1 MADFLTVFRQ
11 FFNLF
16 KKMTPAQ
23 RMSILLVF
31 FSTGVVIVGLSLWL
45 SQPDYAVLYA
55 NLDMAEAGVIKQ
67 KLDEMKIPVKVKG
80 SVIMV
85 PSKSV
90 YEARIALASEGL
102 PQGSGVGYEIFDKKS
117 GLGMTDYL
125 QQINYKRALEGEIAR
140 SISTIKGIK
149 KARVHIVLPKPG
161 LFEEE
166 KTPASASVVLG
177 MSGMNG
183 LTKDQLQGI
192 VHLVSSSVEGLTI
205 DNITVVDT
213 YGNLL
218 YGGEA
223 SSAAGLTDSQLDVK
237 RSVERYLEKKAS
249 SMLAGILGP
258 GKAIVRIN
266 ADIDFMRVEK
276 TQESYDPES
285 LAPRSEDSS
294 TEISPGEAGASGKK
308 EHTIT
313 NYEISKTIAH
323 IIEATGNIKKL
334 TIAVVVNGQYDD
346 EQKKKFRNLV
356 AQAVGLDSDRGD
368 TISINDI
375 EFDTS
380 FYEEEKKS
388 ASKQEMMSIGIQI
401 AKYAGLLIL
410 AIIAILTLQ
419 SMVKSLG
426 SALPKPPAPVQ
437 PQTAKRAERTISD
450 IVADDYDA
458 AADVVREYLEGKGE

>member
-1 MADFLTVFRQ
+1 MGDLMAVVRQ
-11 FFNLF
+11 FFDLF

-23 RMSILLVF
+23 RMSIFLVF
-31 FSTGVVIVGLSLWL
+31 FATGVVIAGLSIWL

-55 NLDMAEAGVIKQ
+55 NLDLSEAGLIKQ
-67 KLDEMKIPVKVKG
+67 KLDEMKIPTKVKG

-85 PSKSV
+85 PNKNV

-102 PQGSGVGYEIFDKKS
+102 PQGRGVGYEIFDKKS
-117 GLGMTDYL
+117 GIGMTDYL

-140 SISTIKGIK
+140 SIATIKGIK

-177 MSGMNG
+177 MAGMSG
-183 LTKDQLQGI
+183 LSKDQLQGI
-192 VHLVSSSVEGLTI
+192 VHLVASSVEGLTV

-218 YGGEA
+218 YGGDGA
-223 SSAAGLTDSQLDVK
+223 SAAGLTDSQLDVK

-258 GKAIVRIN
+258 GKAIVRVN

-285 LAPRSEDSS
+285 LAPRSEESS
-294 TEISPGEAGASGKK
+294 VEVSPGEAGKSGKK

-313 NYEISKTIAH
+313 NYEMSKTIAH
-323 IIEATGNIKKL
+323 IIESTGNIKKL
-334 TIAVVVNGQYDD
+334 TVAVVVNGQYDD
-346 EQKKKFRNLV
+346 EQKKKFQDLV
-356 AQAVGLDSDRGD
+356 AQAVGLDTERGD
-368 TISINDI
+368 TISMNDI

-380 FYEEEKKS
+380 FYDKEKK
-388 ASKQEMMSIGIQI
+388 AESKQEMMSMGVQI
-401 AKYAGLLIL
+401 AKYVGLLIL
-410 AIIAILTLQ
+410 ALMAILTLQ
-419 SMVKSLG
+419 GMIKSLS
-426 SALPKPPAPVQ
+426 SALPKPPAPVVKQ
-437 PQTAKRAERTISD
+437 ATRKAERD
-450 IVADDYDA
+450 ITEVVADDYDLT
-458 AADVVREYLEGKGE
+458 ADVVREYLEGEGE